1 MLFRYTQEENNL
13 SAFFNLCS
21 VCESIFYKKTVSFA
35 QKTTFCNVFQPLLSL
50 RECRRLSQVGHKDL
64 GTGRLSEAAA
74 ESWYLFQIIGNII
87 HFFQIIGNIIQ
98 LFFLQII
105 GNIIQLFQII
115 GNIIQLFSNHCQYYS
130 TFFIS
135 LEILFNFFSNHW
147 QYYSLFPNN
156 WHYYSTF
163 FL

>member
-98 LFFLQII
+98 LFFSSNHWKYYSTFSNHWQYYSTFFKSLPILFNFFHII
-105 GNIIQLFQII
+105 GNIIQLF
-115 GNIIQLFSNHCQYYS
+115 FK
-130 TFFIS
+130 S
-135 LEILFNFFSNHW
+135 LAILFIVSK
-147 QYYSLFPNN
+147 
-156 WHYYSTF
+156 
-163 FL
+163 

>member
-98 LFFLQII
+98 LFF
-105 GNIIQLFQII
+105 
-115 GNIIQLFSNHCQYYS
+115 
-130 TFFIS
+130 FFKS
-135 LEILFNFFSNHW
+135 LEILFNFFK
-147 QYYSLFPNN
+147 SLAILFN
-156 WHYYSTF
+156 F
-163 FL
+163 FQIIANIIQLF